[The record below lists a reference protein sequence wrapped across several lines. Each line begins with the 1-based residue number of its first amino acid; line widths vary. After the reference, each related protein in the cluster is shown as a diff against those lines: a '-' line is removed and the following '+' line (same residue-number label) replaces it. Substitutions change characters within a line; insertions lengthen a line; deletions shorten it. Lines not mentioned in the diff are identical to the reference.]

1 MAFNL
6 IRNARVFFTTNVSA
20 ATGVVASSGFTST
33 NTFEIQVMDGL
44 SFTQNTTTETITL
57 NEAGSAPTRG
67 QRNFNTVLEP
77 VDFSFSTYV
86 RPKDFDA
93 DTIGST
99 SHQVTCEERHLW
111 NAMFGYTAL
120 AAAGTTTTANRTTGQ
135 AWGDSVL
142 DGASPTAY
150 AEAILTASNKNQ
162 LLQFGLL
169 ICLDDTTFVIDN
181 CVMDTATIDFGLDT
195 IAMVQ
200 WAGKASTIRQLA
212 VTTWGTPSGSP
223 SVTTATGAL
232 TGTALFKDVTAPYL
246 ANKLST
252 VELKTGISSAF
263 TAGTIDGIGSA
274 KTYTIALTGGSVTIA
289 NNVTYLTPANLGVV
303 NKPITYFTGSR
314 TITGTIN
321 AYLRTG
327 GNSTAQLLT
336 DLLAASDSN
345 VNPAFN
351 LRMSIGGSSATTKVD
366 LEMPAAVLQIP
377 TIASEQVISTTIGFT
392 AQGYSGSAFDIG
404 SDNELAIKYYAAN
417 T

>member
-6 IRNARVFFTTNVSA
+6 IRNARVFFTTNVNT

-57 NEAGSAPTRG
+57 NEAGSTPNRG

-93 DTIGST
+93 DAAGAAS

-120 AAAGTTTTANRTTGQ
+120 GAAGATTTATRTTGQ
-135 AWGDSVL
+135 AWGDSIL
-142 DGASPTAY
+142 DGNPSATAY
-150 AEAILTASNKNQ
+150 AEVVLSASNKNQ

-169 ICLDDTTFVIDN
+169 ICLDDTTFIIDN

-200 WAGKASTIRQLA
+200 WAGKASAIRQLA
-212 VTTWGTPSGSP
+212 VTTWSAPSAG
-223 SVTTATGAL
+223 VTTATGAL
-232 TGTALFKDVTAPYL
+232 TGTALFKDTTAPYL

-263 TAGTIDGIGSA
+263 TAGAIDGITA

-289 NNVTYLTPANLGVV
+289 NNITYLTPANLGVV
-303 NKPITYFTGSR
+303 NKPITYFTGAR
-314 TITGTIN
+314 TISGTIN

-327 GNSTAQLLT
+327 GNSTSTLLT
-336 DLLAASDSN
+336 DLLTASETN

-366 LEMPAAVLQIP
+366 LEMPAAMLQIP

-392 AQGYSGSAFDIG
+392 AQGSSGSAFDIG

>member
-57 NEAGSAPTRG
+57 NEAGSTPNRG

-77 VDFSFSTYV
+77 VDFSFSTYI
-86 RPKDFDA
+86 RPKDFDPDGA
-93 DTIGST
+93 GAAN

-111 NAMFGYTAL
+111 NAMFGYTPL
-120 AAAGTTTTANRTTGQ
+120 AAAGATTTATRTTGQ
-135 AWGDSVL
+135 AWGDSIN
-142 DGASPTAY
+142 DGSPSATAY

-162 LLQFGLL
+162 LLQFGML
-169 ICLDDTTFVIDN
+169 ICLDDTTFIIDN

-200 WAGKASTIRQLA
+200 WAGKASAIRQLA
-212 VTTWGTPSGSP
+212 VTTWGTPSSG
-223 SVTTATGAL
+223 VTTATGAL
-232 TGTALFKDVTAPYL
+232 TGNALFKDTTAPYL

-314 TITGTIN
+314 TISGTIN

-336 DLLAASDSN
+336 DLLAASETN

-351 LRMSIGGSSATTKVD
+351 LKMSIGGSTATTKVD
-366 LEMPAAVLQIP
+366 LEMPAAMLQIP
-377 TIASEQVISTTIGFT
+377 TIASEQVISTTVGFT